1 MQRKLMN
8 RMFGGAGLATRR
20 AGGMLVVAAVIGVV
34 GAPAALG
41 QDRGAPRGDRPQVRD
56 FGNRLGGMGM
66 GMEQVGEQEIDLMAD
81 VLEFDAPQR
90 ELAADLFVDL
100 RESRAAKMV
109 ELRELMQGLRGG
121 EGRPD
126 PEAME
131 KVRTEAER
139 IRAEVTE
146 LESRFYEDIQIV
158 LTPEQ
163 RTAWSGFEKRRDR
176 ARALRGVDG
185 AVDLQTIFESFA
197 EKHEGTLDE
206 NALAGAK
213 SLAERY
219 AGEMDRQIAERAK
232 LREEAQP
239 QRGGEGFDREGMRER
254 FEAMR
259 EANEK
264 LGEISMR
271 YADSIERTL
280 PMELRES
287 FRFEINRASMGGFM
301 RRGNVVE
308 RLETVLS
315 NEDLDPAQEQ
325 ELRAI
330 EIDMHKRFNA
340 LAKEIAGLR
349 AQARE
354 GRGGEDAGP
363 AQRGGDRGDRGGQ
376 REAMESIRQKFEDIE
391 NDISER
397 MRAVTGGDA

>member
-1 MQRKLMN
+1 MQRNLMN
-8 RMFGGAGLATRR
+8 RVFGGMGLATRR
-20 AGGMLVVAAVIGVV
+20 AGGMLVVAAAIGVV
-34 GAPAALG
+34 GAPAAVG
-41 QDRGAPRGDRPQVRD
+41 QDRGNPRGDRPQVRD
-56 FGNRLGGMGM
+56 FGNRFAGM
-66 GMEQVGEQEIDLMAD
+66 GMEQVGEQEIELMAD

-90 ELAADLFVDL
+90 ELAEELFVDL
-100 RESRAAKMV
+100 RESRAAKMA
-109 ELRELMQGLRGG
+109 ELREMMQGVRSG
-121 EGRPD
+121 EGRPA

-131 KVRTEAER
+131 KVRAEAER

-146 LESRFYEDIQIV
+146 LEARFYEDIQIV

-176 ARALRGVDG
+176 GRALRGVDR
-185 AVDLQTIFESFA
+185 AVDVQTIFESFA
-197 EKHEGTLDE
+197 EKHEASLEE

-213 SLAERY
+213 SLAERC
-219 AGEMDRQIAERAK
+219 ASEMDRQIAERAK
-232 LREEAQP
+232 LREQGQP
-239 QRGGEGFDREGMRER
+239 QRGGEGFDREAMRER

-259 EANEK
+259 EADEK
-264 LGEISMR
+264 LGEISTR

-315 NEDLDPAQEQ
+315 NAELDPAQKQ

-330 EIDMHKRFNA
+330 EIDMHRRFNA
-340 LAKEIAGLR
+340 LAKEITDLR

-354 GRGGEDAGP
+354 GRGGENARPG
-363 AQRGGDRGDRGGQ
+363 QRGGDRGDRGGQ
-376 REAMESIRQKFEDIE
+376 REAMETIRQKFEDIE

-397 MRAVTGGDA
+397 MRAITGGDA